1 MSDDFEIAYD
11 GKLGGGAG
19 EAADGY
25 RRWSTEDKAR
35 ILAESCEPG
44 VKVVE
49 VARRNGL
56 PAQRLYSWRSQ
67 ARTVLNDACD
77 ERGITAAAGSP
88 HTLGQP
94 MQSTRADEEMPQFVP
109 VMMTAP
115 ASSSPPSSTASGT
128 IEIVI
133 SNTVVRVSGD
143 VEASTLA
150 TVFAAIKEAS

>member
-1 MSDDFEIAYD
+1 MSNDFEIMLE
-11 GKLGGGAG
+11 GQLGG
-19 EAADGY
+19 ETADGY
-25 RRWSTEDKAR
+25 RRMSAEDKAR
-35 ILAESCEPG
+35 ILAESFEPG

-56 PAQRLYSWRSQ
+56 PAQRLYSWRNQ
-67 ARTVLNDACD
+67 ARTVLKGAFD
-77 ERGITAAAGSP
+77 ENGNTAAAGPS
-88 HTLGQP
+88 HTFSQP
-94 MQSTRADEEMPQFVP
+94 MRSAGVDEETPQFVP
-109 VMMTAP
+109 VMMAAP
-115 ASSSPPSSTASGT
+115 TSSASPSSTASGT